1 MHRLIQSETDGKLVE
16 LPSASGVAAAIP
28 ESSHTDPSAISGKV
42 DALSLEYS
50 DLIVSQL
57 DSQRSYYEHRLQS
70 IRSEHVPRSDFQTAI
85 SERDDMRRINETAIA
100 DIAVLRAELASKQT
114 TTERLDKQLRK
125 ALETTRTLRKQYD
138 EEKSVS
144 DALSTRAERL
154 QSDQESMQREM
165 TDLKDNLRD
174 LMFYV
179 SASEKIQQSG
189 SASQLSG
196 GDAYVAP
203 RNKR

>member
-85 SERDDMRRINETAIA
+85 SCLLYTSPSPRD
-100 DIAVLRAELASKQT
+100 S
-114 TTERLDKQLRK
+114 
-125 ALETTRTLRKQYD
+125 
-138 EEKSVS
+138 
-144 DALSTRAERL
+144 
-154 QSDQESMQREM
+154 
-165 TDLKDNLRD
+165 
-174 LMFYV
+174 
-179 SASEKIQQSG
+179 
-189 SASQLSG
+189 
-196 GDAYVAP
+196 
-203 RNKR
+203 